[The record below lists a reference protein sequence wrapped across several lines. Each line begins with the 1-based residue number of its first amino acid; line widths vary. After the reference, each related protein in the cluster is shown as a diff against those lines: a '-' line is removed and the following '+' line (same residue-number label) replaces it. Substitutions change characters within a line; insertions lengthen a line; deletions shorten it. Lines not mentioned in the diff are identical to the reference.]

1 MSHLG
6 PLSLANRSGCSSNS
20 CMFIVC
26 IQLVDVRNGKTQ
38 TISGDG
44 GEPDCC
50 SAMREWTGRDTESVK
65 IADFGSGQARLE
77 CPCSMGHRPCPAA
90 AGAPHEEKCP
100 RLLPPVA
107 ERIFPTVLCAATL
120 PTADGWAGARRHFCV
135 IGWHH

>member
-1 MSHLG
+1 
-6 PLSLANRSGCSSNS
+6 
-20 CMFIVC
+20 MFIVC

-77 CPCSMGHRPCPAA
+77 CPCSMGRAQ
-90 AGAPHEEKCP
+90 
-100 RLLPPVA
+100 RLQG
-107 ERIFPTVLCAATL
+107 L
-120 PTADGWAGARRHFCV
+120 PTRKNALVFSHQ
-135 IGWHH
+135 